1 MEINQHSLLPTSPR
15 PIAIIGAG
23 GIVMEAHLPAYSLA
37 GWQVMGIF
45 DLDQSKAE
53 AAVSKF
59 PIVSKIF
66 SDLGDLIKIAFKQ
79 QAVFDL
85 AVPAD
90 QISRILQQLPNG
102 SAVLIQKP
110 MGETLAEAAE
120 IHEICQR
127 KKLIAAVNFQLKFAP
142 YMLAAKDMVQKDLL
156 GDVYDL
162 ELKVCV
168 NTPWNLWGFL
178 KGKPRME
185 VLYHSVHYLDL
196 IRSFLGNP
204 ITVHASL
211 SRHPK
216 MQDLA
221 DTRSSIIL
229 NYDEFT
235 QARILTN
242 HGHEFGVKNQ
252 ESYFKIEGTKG
263 AIKITIG
270 LSLDY
275 PKGQP
280 PKMEY
285 CLLEGN
291 EGWKDIPLSG
301 GWFPNAFIGTM
312 AALQIKLEN
321 PGAHLLNSTA
331 DAFQTMKLVEKVYQ
345 ASQSG
350 GTSFEKI
357 S

>member
-1 MEINQHSLLPTSPR
+1 MEINQKPLLPSNSR

-23 GIVMEAHLPAYSLA
+23 GIVVEAHLPAYTLA

-45 DLDQSKAE
+45 DLDESKAE
-53 AAVSKF
+53 AALSKF
-59 PIVSKIF
+59 PIVSKKF
-66 SDLGDLIKIAFKQ
+66 ADLGELIKTASDQ

-90 QISRILQQLPNG
+90 QIVSILQELPDG

-110 MGETLAEAAE
+110 MGETLAGAAE

-127 KKLIAAVNFQLKFAP
+127 KKLIAAMNFQLKFAP
-142 YMLAAKDMVQKDLL
+142 YMLAAKDMVNKGLL
-156 GDVYDL
+156 GDIYDL

-168 NTPWNLWGFL
+168 YTPWDLWGFL
-178 KGKPRME
+178 KEKPRME

-204 ITVHASL
+204 SAVHASL

-216 MQDLA
+216 MKDLA

-229 NYDEFT
+229 DYDEFT

-280 PKMEY
+280 AKMEY
-285 CLLEGN
+285 CLLDDQ
-291 EGWKDIPLSG
+291 EGWKEFPLSG
-301 GWFPNAFIGTM
+301 GWFPHAFIGTM
-312 AALQIKLEN
+312 AALQVKLEN
-321 PGAHLLNSTA
+321 PGAHLRNSTS
-331 DAFQTMKLVEKVYQ
+331 DAFQTMKLVEVVYQ
-345 ASQSG
+345 ASQSS

>member
-1 MEINQHSLLPTSPR
+1 MEINQSPLLPNNPL

-23 GIVMEAHLPAYSLA
+23 GIVTDAHLPAYTLA
-37 GWQVMGIF
+37 GWKVMGIF
-45 DLDQSKAE
+45 DLDIQKA
-53 AAVSKF
+53 AAAKSRF
-59 PIVSKIF
+59 PIVDKVF
-66 SDLGDLIKIAFKQ
+66 SDLDELIKAASEQK
-79 QAVFDL
+79 AVFDL

-90 QISRILQQLPNG
+90 QILGALDLLPDG

-110 MGETLAEAAE
+110 MGETLEQAAE
-120 IHEICQR
+120 IHERCVQ

-142 YMLAAKDMVQKDLL
+142 YMLAAKDMIQKGLL
-156 GDVYDL
+156 GNVFDL

-168 NTPWNLWGFL
+168 YTPWQLWGFL
-178 KGKPRME
+178 VQKPRME

-204 ITVHASL
+204 VRVHASVL
-211 SRHPK
+211 KSPK
-216 MQDLA
+216 SPNLA
-221 DTRSSIIL
+221 DARSAIIL
-229 NYDEFT
+229 DYDELT

-242 HGHEFGVKNQ
+242 HGHDFGSKNQ

-285 CLLEGN
+285 CLLDDKE
-291 EGWKDIPLSG
+291 WKEIPLTG
-301 GWFPNAFIGTM
+301 GWFPHAFIGSM
-312 AALQIKLEN
+312 AALQVKLEN
-321 PGAHLLNSTA
+321 PGSHLSHSTA
-331 DAFQTMKLVEKVYQ
+331 DALQTMKLVETVYK
-345 ASQSG
+345 ASETG
-350 GTSFEKI
+350 GIPFGKI
-357 S
+357 D